1 MNTHICL
8 IDNYDSFTYNLHQL
22 ATALG
27 ARVTVIRNDQF
38 QPEELSDFDKL
49 LLSPGPGV
57 PAEAGR
63 LLDTIRL
70 AMKNEKKA
78 VAAELHLTATK
89 DFRTPRKHTS
99 T

>member
-1 MNTHICL
+1 MSTGAPKK
-8 IDNYDSFTYNLHQL
+8 FGKATVNL
-22 ATALG
+22 
-27 ARVTVIRNDQF
+27 
-38 QPEELSDFDKL
+38 
-49 LLSPGPGV
+49 
-57 PAEAGR
+57 

>member
-49 LLSPGPGV
+49 LLSPGPVYLPKPDVSWTPSACGQD
-57 PAEAGR
+57 ASQSSAYA
-63 LLDTIRL
+63 L
-70 AMKNEKKA
+70 ANK
-78 VAAELHLTATK
+78 
-89 DFRTPRKHTS
+89 P
-99 T
+99 